1 MNRLPATW
9 AEAFASGSSLYF
21 TGSPCRRGHVAAR
34 RFPQGD
40 CLVCHRRWRQL
51 KEDRLTYWGNR
62 LLEQPDFPNLST

>member
-21 TGSPCRRGHVAAR
+21 TGSPCRRGHVAGR

-51 KEDRLTYWGNR
+51 
-62 LLEQPDFPNLST
+62 